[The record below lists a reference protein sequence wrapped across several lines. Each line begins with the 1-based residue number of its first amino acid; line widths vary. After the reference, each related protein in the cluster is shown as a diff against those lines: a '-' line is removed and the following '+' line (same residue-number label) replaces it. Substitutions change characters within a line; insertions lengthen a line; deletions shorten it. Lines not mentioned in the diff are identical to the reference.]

1 MKFSLGPGAMVAA
14 AFIGPGTLTTATAAG
29 AATGMS
35 LVWAICLSIIATLV
49 LQELAVRLALATN
62 MDLAQLIRH
71 AGIGRWWR
79 LPVIALVVIAIGVG
93 NAAYQSGNLS
103 GAAIGFSAAFSVG
116 FDGVVILTSAFA
128 CSLILLD
135 QYRVLE
141 RVLVALVGVMA
152 LLFMGL
158 AFICLPALA
167 SLEPHRLM
175 PGGSMNEI
183 TLVLALIGTT
193 VVPYN
198 LFLHATAA
206 RRRWQGISTEEAIK
220 EARRE
225 SRLAII
231 MGGCITVAI
240 MAVAAAVLAADTREG
255 VIDALIRAVNL
266 RFLGLGTWIVGGGLF
281 AAGLTSAIA
290 APVAA
295 GWAVSGVLGYPTDP
309 HSGSFKWVSLSVLFI
324 GGVFSMLTER
334 PISLIVTA
342 QAANALALPIIAGLL
357 LVLANH
363 KLVPVNYRNS
373 LALNLAT
380 GFVIAL
386 VGLLSATKIFGILQ
400 S

>member
-231 MGGCITVAI
+231 TGGCITVAI

-255 VIDALIRAVNL
+255 VIEALIRAVNL

>member
-231 MGGCITVAI
+231 TGGCITVAI

>member
-1 MKFSLGPGAMVAA
+1 MKFFLGPGAMVAA

-167 SLEPHRLM
+167 SLESHRLM

-206 RRRWQGISTEEAIK
+206 RRRWQGVSVEEAIK
-220 EARRE
+220 QAKSE
-225 SRLAII
+225 SRFAIVI
-231 MGGCITVAI
+231 GGLITIAI
-240 MAVAAAVLAADTREG
+240 MAVAASVLSVDTQEG
-255 VIDALIRAVNL
+255 VIEALIGAVNQ
-266 RFLGLGTWIVGGGLF
+266 RFFGLGSWIIGGGLF

-295 GWAVSGVLGYPTDP
+295 GWAVSGVLGYSTDP
-309 HSGSFKWVSLSVLFI
+309 HSRPFKWVSLSVLFI
-324 GGVFSMLTER
+324 GGVFSILTER

-342 QAANALALPIIAGLL
+342 QAANAVALPIIAGLL

-363 KLVPVNYRNS
+363 KLVPVTYRNS

-380 GFVIAL
+380 GFVIVL
-386 VGLLSATKIFGILQ
+386 VGLLSVTKIFGILQ

>member
-116 FDGVVILTSAFA
+116 FDGVVILTSALA

-231 MGGCITVAI
+231 TGGCITVAI

>member
-14 AFIGPGTLTTATAAG
+14 AFIGPGTVTTATATG
-29 AATGMS
+29 AASGMS
-35 LVWAICLSIIATLV
+35 LVWAIFLSIIATLV
-49 LQELAVRLALATN
+49 LQELALRLALATN

-71 AGIGRWWR
+71 AGTGRWWR
-79 LPVIALVVIAIGVG
+79 LPVIVLVVIAIGVG

-103 GAAIGFSAAFSVG
+103 GAAIGLNVAFAVG
-116 FDGVVILTSAFA
+116 FDGVVMLTSAFA
-128 CSLILLD
+128 CFLILLD

-152 LLFMGL
+152 LLFITL
-158 AFICLPALA
+158 AFLCLPALA

-175 PGGSMNEI
+175 PGGSMTDI

-206 RRRWQGISTEEAIK
+206 RRRWQGVSVEQAVMEAK
-220 EARRE
+220 RE
-225 SRLAII
+225 SRFAIVI
-231 MGGCITVAI
+231 GGLITIAI
-240 MAVAAAVLAADTREG
+240 MAVAAAVLSADTKEG
-255 VIDALIRAVNL
+255 VIEALIGAVNQ
-266 RFLGLGTWIVGGGLF
+266 RFIGLGTWIIGGGLF

-309 HSGSFKWVSLSVLFI
+309 HSRPFKWVSLSVLFT
-324 GGVFSMLTER
+324 GGVFSILTER
-334 PISLIVTA
+334 PVSLIVTA

-357 LVLANH
+357 ILLANH
-363 KLVPVNYRNS
+363 KLIPVNYRNS
-373 LALNLAT
+373 PALNLA
-380 GFVIAL
+380 GGLVIVL

>member
-1 MKFSLGPGAMVAA
+1 
-14 AFIGPGTLTTATAAG
+14 
-29 AATGMS
+29 
-35 LVWAICLSIIATLV
+35 
-49 LQELAVRLALATN
+49 
-62 MDLAQLIRH
+62 
-71 AGIGRWWR
+71 RWWR

-103 GAAIGFSAAFSVG
+103 GAAIGLSAVFPIKFDSV
-116 FDGVVILTSAFA
+116 VMLTSAFA
-128 CSLILLD
+128 CFLILLD

-141 RVLVALVGVMA
+141 RVLVALVGIMA
-152 LLFMGL
+152 LLFMSL
-158 AFICLPALA
+158 AFLCLPALT
-167 SLEPHRLM
+167 SLEPHRLI
-175 PGGSMNEI
+175 PGGSMGEV

-220 EARRE
+220 EARGE
-225 SRLAII
+225 SRLAIVI
-231 MGGCITVAI
+231 GGCITVAI
-240 MAVAAAVLAADTREG
+240 MAVAAAVLSADTQEG
-255 VIDALIRAVNL
+255 VIDALIRAVNE
-266 RFLGLGTWIVGGGLF
+266 RFFGLGTWIVGGGLF

-309 HSGSFKWVSLSVLFI
+309 HSRPFKWVSLGVLVT
-324 GGVFSMLTER
+324 GGAFSIVTER

-373 LALNLAT
+373 LTLNLAT

-386 VGLLSATKIFGILQ
+386 VGLLSVAKIFGILQ

>member
-14 AFIGPGTLTTATAAG
+14 AFIGPGTVTTATATG
-29 AATGMS
+29 AATGLS
-35 LVWAICLSIIATLV
+35 LVWAIVLSIIATLV

-71 AGIGRWWR
+71 AGTSRWWR

-103 GAAIGFSAAFSVG
+103 GAAIGLSAAFPIQFDSV
-116 FDGVVILTSAFA
+116 VMLTSAFA
-128 CSLILLD
+128 CFLILLD

-141 RVLVALVGVMA
+141 RVLVALVGIMA
-152 LLFMGL
+152 LLFMSL
-158 AFICLPALA
+158 AFLCLPALT
-167 SLEPHRLM
+167 SLEPHRLI
-175 PGGSMNEI
+175 PGGSMGEV

-220 EARRE
+220 EARGE
-225 SRLAII
+225 SRLAIVI
-231 MGGCITVAI
+231 GGCITVAI
-240 MAVAAAVLAADTREG
+240 MAVAAAVLSADTQEG
-255 VIDALIRAVNL
+255 VIDALIRAVNE
-266 RFLGLGTWIVGGGLF
+266 RFFGLGTWIVGGGLF

-309 HSGSFKWVSLSVLFI
+309 HSRPFKWVSLGVLVT
-324 GGVFSMLTER
+324 GGAFSIVTER

-357 LVLANH
+357 LLLANH

>member
-1 MKFSLGPGAMVAA
+1 MKFFLGPGAMVAA

-103 GAAIGFSAAFSVG
+103 GAAIGLSAAFPIQFDSV
-116 FDGVVILTSAFA
+116 VMLTSAFA
-128 CSLILLD
+128 CFLILLD

-141 RVLVALVGVMA
+141 RVLVALVGIMA

-167 SLEPHRLM
+167 SLESHRLM
-175 PGGSMNEI
+175 PGGSMGEV

-206 RRRWQGISTEEAIK
+206 RRRWQGVSVEEAIK
-220 EARRE
+220 QAKSE
-225 SRLAII
+225 SRFAIVI
-231 MGGCITVAI
+231 GGLITIAI
-240 MAVAAAVLAADTREG
+240 MAVAASVLSVDTQEG
-255 VIDALIRAVNL
+255 VIEALIGAVNQ
-266 RFLGLGTWIVGGGLF
+266 RFFGLGSWIIGGGLF

-295 GWAVSGVLGYPTDP
+295 GWAVSGVLGYSTDP
-309 HSGSFKWVSLSVLFI
+309 HSRPFKWVSLSVLFI
-324 GGVFSMLTER
+324 GGVFSILTER

-342 QAANALALPIIAGLL
+342 QAANAVALPIIAGLL

-363 KLVPVNYRNS
+363 KLVPVTYRNS

-380 GFVIAL
+380 GFVIVL
-386 VGLLSATKIFGILQ
+386 VGLLSVTKIFGILQ

>member
-14 AFIGPGTLTTATAAG
+14 AFIGPGTLTTATATG

-71 AGIGRWWR
+71 GGTGRWWR

-103 GAAIGFSAAFSVG
+103 GAAIGLSAAFSVG
-116 FDGVVILTSAFA
+116 FDGVVMLTSAFA
-128 CSLILLD
+128 CFLILLD

-158 AFICLPALA
+158 AFLCLPALA

-206 RRRWQGISTEEAIK
+206 RRRWQGVPVEEAIK
-220 EARRE
+220 QAKSE
-225 SRLAII
+225 SRFAIVI
-231 MGGCITVAI
+231 GGLITIAI
-240 MAVAAAVLAADTREG
+240 MAVAAAVLSADTQEG
-255 VIDALIRAVNL
+255 VIEALISAVNQ
-266 RFLGLGTWIVGGGLF
+266 RFFGFGSWIIGGGLF

-295 GWAVSGVLGYPTDP
+295 GWTVSGVLGYPTDP
-309 HSGSFKWVSLSVLFI
+309 HSRSFKWVSLSVLFV

-334 PISLIVTA
+334 PVSLIVTA

-363 KLVPVNYRNS
+363 NLVPLNYRNS

-380 GFVIAL
+380 GFVIVL
-386 VGLLSATKIFGILQ
+386 VGLLSVTKLFGILQ

>member
-255 VIDALIRAVNL
+255 VIEALIRAVNL

>member
-14 AFIGPGTLTTATAAG
+14 AFIGPGTVTTATATG
-29 AATGMS
+29 AATGLS
-35 LVWAICLSIIATLV
+35 LLWAIVLSIIATLV

-62 MDLAQLIRH
+62 MDLTQLIRH
-71 AGIGRWWR
+71 AGTGRWWR
-79 LPVIALVVIAIGVG
+79 LPIIALVVIAVGVG

-103 GAAIGFSAAFSVG
+103 GAAIGLSAAFPIQFDSV
-116 FDGVVILTSAFA
+116 VMLTSAFA
-128 CSLILLD
+128 CFLILLD

-141 RVLVALVGVMA
+141 RVLVALVGIMA

-158 AFICLPALA
+158 AFLCLPALA
-167 SLEPHRLM
+167 SLEPHRLI
-175 PGGSMNEI
+175 PGGSMGEV

-206 RRRWQGISTEEAIK
+206 RRRWQGIPAEEAIK
-220 EARRE
+220 EARTE
-225 SRLAII
+225 SRLAIVI
-231 MGGCITVAI
+231 GGCITVAI
-240 MAVAAAVLAADTREG
+240 MAVAAAVLSADTQEG
-255 VIDALIRAVNL
+255 VIDALIRAVNE
-266 RFLGLGTWIVGGGLF
+266 RFFGLGTWIVGGGLF

-309 HSGSFKWVSLSVLFI
+309 HSRPFKWVSLGVLAT
-324 GGVFSMLTER
+324 GGAFSIFTER

-342 QAANALALPIIAGLL
+342 QAANALVLPIIAGLL
-357 LVLANH
+357 VVLANH
-363 KLVPVNYRNS
+363 RLVPVNYRNS
-373 LALNLAT
+373 LTRNLAA

-386 VGLLSATKIFGILQ
+386 VGLLSLMKILSILFP
-400 S
+400 

>member
-1 MKFSLGPGAMVAA
+1 MKFFLGPGAMVAA

-206 RRRWQGISTEEAIK
+206 RRRWQGVSVEEAIK
-220 EARRE
+220 QAKSE
-225 SRLAII
+225 SRFAIVI
-231 MGGCITVAI
+231 GGLITIAI
-240 MAVAAAVLAADTREG
+240 MAVAASVLSVDTQEG
-255 VIDALIRAVNL
+255 VIEALIGAVNQ
-266 RFLGLGTWIVGGGLF
+266 RFFGLGSWIIGGGLF

-295 GWAVSGVLGYPTDP
+295 GWAVSGVLGYSTDP
-309 HSGSFKWVSLSVLFI
+309 NSRPFKWVSLSVLFI
-324 GGVFSMLTER
+324 GGVFSILTER

-342 QAANALALPIIAGLL
+342 QAANAVALPIIAGLL

-363 KLVPVNYRNS
+363 KLVPVTYRNS
-373 LALNLAT
+373 LELNFAT
-380 GFVIAL
+380 GFVIVL
-386 VGLLSATKIFGILQ
+386 VGLLSVTKIFGILQ

>member
-1 MKFSLGPGAMVAA
+1 
-14 AFIGPGTLTTATAAG
+14 
-29 AATGMS
+29 MS

-141 RVLVALVGVMA
+141 RVLIALVGVMA

-220 EARRE
+220 EARGE
-225 SRLAII
+225 SRFAIVI
-231 MGGCITVAI
+231 GGLITIAI
-240 MAVAAAVLAADTREG
+240 MAVAASVLSVDTQEG
-255 VIDALIRAVNL
+255 VIEALIGAVNQ
-266 RFLGLGTWIVGGGLF
+266 RFFGLGSWIIGGGLF

-295 GWAVSGVLGYPTDP
+295 GWAVSGVLGYSTDP
-309 HSGSFKWVSLSVLFI
+309 HSRPFKWVSLSVLFI
-324 GGVFSMLTER
+324 GGVFSILTER

-342 QAANALALPIIAGLL
+342 QAANAVALPIIAGLL

-363 KLVPVNYRNS
+363 KLVPVTYRNS
-373 LALNLAT
+373 LVLNLAT
-380 GFVIAL
+380 GFVIVL
-386 VGLLSATKIFGILQ
+386 VGLLSVTKIFGILQ

>member
-1 MKFSLGPGAMVAA
+1 MKFFLGPGAMVAA

-206 RRRWQGISTEEAIK
+206 RRRWQGVSVEEAIK
-220 EARRE
+220 QAKSE
-225 SRLAII
+225 SRFAIVI
-231 MGGCITVAI
+231 GGLITIAI
-240 MAVAAAVLAADTREG
+240 MAVAASVLSVDTQEG
-255 VIDALIRAVNL
+255 VIEALIGAVNQ
-266 RFLGLGTWIVGGGLF
+266 RFFGLGSWIIGGGLF

-295 GWAVSGVLGYPTDP
+295 GWAVSGVLGYSTDP
-309 HSGSFKWVSLSVLFI
+309 NSLPFKWVSLSVLFI
-324 GGVFSMLTER
+324 GGVFSILTER

-342 QAANALALPIIAGLL
+342 QAANAVALPIIAGLL

-363 KLVPVNYRNS
+363 KLVPVTYRNS
-373 LALNLAT
+373 LELNFAT
-380 GFVIAL
+380 GFVIVL
-386 VGLLSATKIFGILQ
+386 VGLLSVTKIFGILQ

>member
-14 AFIGPGTLTTATAAG
+14 AFIGPGTVTTATATG
-29 AATGMS
+29 AATGLS
-35 LVWAICLSIIATLV
+35 LVWAIVLSIIATLV

-62 MDLAQLIRH
+62 MDLTQLIRH
-71 AGIGRWWR
+71 AGTGRWWR
-79 LPVIALVVIAIGVG
+79 SPIIVLVVIAVGVG

-103 GAAIGFSAAFSVG
+103 GAAIGLSAAFPIQFDSV
-116 FDGVVILTSAFA
+116 VMLTSAFA
-128 CSLILLD
+128 CFLILLD

-141 RVLVALVGVMA
+141 RVLVALVGIMA

-158 AFICLPALA
+158 AFLCLPALA
-167 SLEPHRLM
+167 SLESHRLM
-175 PGGSMNEI
+175 PGESMGEV

-206 RRRWQGISTEEAIK
+206 RRRWQGVAVEEAIK
-220 EARRE
+220 EARIE
-225 SRLAII
+225 SRLAIVI
-231 MGGCITVAI
+231 GGCITVAI
-240 MAVAAAVLAADTREG
+240 MAVAAAVLSADTQEG
-255 VIDALIRAVNL
+255 VIDALIRAVNE
-266 RFLGLGTWIVGGGLF
+266 RFFGLGTWIVGGGLF

-309 HSGSFKWVSLSVLFI
+309 HSRPFKWVSLGVLFT
-324 GGVFSMLTER
+324 GGAFSIFTER

-342 QAANALALPIIAGLL
+342 QAANALVLPIIAGLL
-357 LVLANH
+357 VVLANH
-363 KLVPVNYRNS
+363 RLVPVNYRNS
-373 LALNLAT
+373 LTRNLAA

-386 VGLLSATKIFGILQ
+386 VGLLSLMKILSIIFA
-400 S
+400 